1 MKIKLCK
8 EDKQQFLDISKDRR
22 VFLEGNIIKL
32 IDGGD
37 DEIFKQYLLDA
48 KTQDIDNRKKRLEV
62 TKQVQ
67 IQNRELIA
75 SQEENESLMI
85 ELKEAVI
92 KADEAK
98 DVALTD
104 LDLMQKKT
112 QFELIGRI
120 VSMALW
126 IIAGVGIF
134 TTSMLAKETKILRLI
149 FPTKHLQYPNQSFH
163 STNPEM
169 IQCSQSQTTHPYMLF
184 YRSSRIHVE
193 IFLSHPYHLL

>member
-48 KTQDIDNRKKRLEV
+48 KTQDINNRKKRLEV

-92 KADEAK
+92 KAEIPSRSWPTMNCFLK
-98 DVALTD
+98 LSS
-104 LDLMQKKT
+104 QKLQT
-112 QFELIGRI
+112 NYC
-120 VSMALW
+120 S
-126 IIAGVGIF
+126 
-134 TTSMLAKETKILRLI
+134 LAIR
-149 FPTKHLQYPNQSFH
+149 P
-163 STNPEM
+163 
-169 IQCSQSQTTHPYMLF
+169 
-184 YRSSRIHVE
+184 
-193 IFLSHPYHLL
+193 

>member
-37 DEIFKQYLLDA
+37 DVIFKQYLLDA
-48 KTQDIDNRKKRLEV
+48 KAQDISNRKKRLEV

-67 IQNRELIA
+67 VQNRELIA
-75 SQEENESLMI
+75 SQKENENLMI
-85 ELKEAVI
+85 ELKEAVK

-98 DVALTD
+98 DAALND

-112 QFELIGRI
+112 QFELIGKI

-126 IIAGVGIF
+126 IIVGVGVF
-134 TTSMLAKETKILRLI
+134 TTLLFMFAMFTNRDLTIIGNTWSNLFGILLTNSFSIIGTIMGVKYASEGNRGKI
-149 FPTKHLQYPNQSFH
+149 
-163 STNPEM
+163 
-169 IQCSQSQTTHPYMLF
+169 
-184 YRSSRIHVE
+184 
-193 IFLSHPYHLL
+193 